1 MSFSFI
7 RRSADKGDDGF
18 DLIQPSLIQQLRSIL
33 DQYPDDG
40 QILKV
45 KHTNR
50 QNCREVKFPSFYL
63 LYSKVL
69 EISRYSPSVNRY
81 NT

>member
-1 MSFSFI
+1 MSLSLI
-7 RRSADKGDDGF
+7 CCSANNDDDGF

-45 KHTNR
+45 KHITLEQKSKR
-50 QNCREVKFPSFYL
+50 LQGSKFSFL
-63 LYSKVL
+63 LSAT
-69 EISRYSPSVNRY
+69 IRFANIP
-81 NT
+81 T